1 MTAPVQTDMYVQGV
15 GLGAAGGKVGDA
27 VGEAARMTKGGYEG
41 FLERTKEGAKERFE
55 RLG

>member
-1 MTAPVQTDMYVQGV
+1 MTTPIETNMYVQGV

-27 VGEAARMTKGGYEG
+27 VLEAERNTGGGYRA
-41 FLERTKEGAKERFE
+41 FQERTREGAKERFE